1 VRRGQHDRPAVGR
14 GVRAWFECLFSP
26 ALSIGTNAAIVQAV
40 VNTLES
46 RLSSW
51 HGKQKR
57 IGTWTR
63 WWAEI
68 ITHPHRMEVEEV
80 IQNMDL
86 MYSTT
91 KCTKTVT
98 VFILE

>member
-1 VRRGQHDRPAVGR
+1 V
-14 GVRAWFECLFSP
+14 WFEGIFSP
-26 ALSIGTNAAIVQAV
+26 ALSISTNAAIVQAV

-57 IGTWTR
+57 VGTWTGL
-63 WWAEI
+63 WAET
-68 ITHPHRMEVEEV
+68 ITHPHRMEVKGV

-91 KCTKTVT
+91 NCTMNVT